1 MTDKALNQ
9 GVSSGHSNQCL
20 CNGMSQVGGVYASM
34 GNGCTIVATFEF
46 KGKVRS
52 TRPFQTIRDACSRE
66 GGPIR
71 KLPRL
76 LRYVWAALPFLI
88 MCSTMAFPVQ
98 NDFRQ
103 SLRTLRDL
111 PLGFERNLGQASPG
125 VRFLTHGDGYFLYL
139 NGGEFVIAFMNP
151 ADPALWDSVHVAFVG
166 AEPNV
171 EPEGIDPLPGVT
183 HYYIG
188 SDPKAWLTSVKR
200 SRKVRY
206 RYLYPGIDLIFYSN
220 GPQMEFDFEASPGA
234 DVSRIVLRVEGAT
247 VQKSNEDLELVTPR
261 GQIAILRKPNLYQM
275 RGDKQYS
282 VQGEYS
288 IENAREVTFA
298 VSEYDKALPLT
309 IDPALVYSTL
319 FQELMQSTIFAG
331 QYPTDQNFE
340 KDFAY
345 GIATDSAG
353 STYITGEA
361 DLPDPSQALQGTPTL
376 FFSRAFVIKLDP
388 TGSKLEYSAYLG
400 SKSSNSAWTSRGSA
414 ITVDLGGNAYIAGDT
429 LAPDFPITAG
439 TYSTAPVCPGG
450 SGDSWSCD
458 DPFAAKLD
466 ATGMLVYSTF
476 LVRGPASDTAGP
488 SPLSAAVD
496 ANGALY
502 IGGTTLG
509 PATFGM
515 PPPRPLTP
523 TLSTTSGAFQTNRRS
538 DSSAFIIKL
547 HPDGSQFD
555 YATYLG
561 GSTSETLGGIAV
573 DSNGV
578 AYLDGGTAS
587 ADFPTTAGAFQQ
599 ASPGKSAFLSKLS
612 ADGSS
617 LLYSTFLGAAGLTA
631 KATGI
636 AVDGSKGAYLTGETS
651 GPGFPTT
658 AGAFKTN
665 VPPPP
670 RLFDAIW
677 PYNFVSKF
685 DVAGNLSYSTYLGY
699 GMAGEQ
705 TDRAEAIAVDST
717 GGAYVTG
724 STVSPDYPAVNS
736 IQPFPVD
743 AVVRGAVFVT
753 KLNPGGSGLVYST
766 FVVNPVLRL
775 IGIALDS
782 NHDVYVAEGDLTG
795 GPTTSGAFQTV
806 AQGSANSGGFVFK
819 LADSLG
825 VGVAIPVPRQ
835 VVIPL
840 TWQMGTTSPPSTV
853 ILGNYGDAALS
864 ITGISVSGGNASD
877 FAQTNDCGATLP
889 VGTNCT
895 IDITFSPTVEVGT
908 RNSTLGL
915 TFGGSVP
922 AQSVSLSGQAAFP
935 IIQITPALSIN
946 FGSIGVG
953 TFDTAD
959 LEISNVGTGFLN
971 LGYAFTGD
979 FSGEMFGGFLGILP
993 PGGAAPPLRV
1003 SFTPM
1008 APGLRTGQLVITD
1021 NAAGSP
1027 HVVQFSGNGIA
1038 VNAGDFTLTTAP
1050 NSSNSVTIVAG
1061 QAATYDLLAVSGAGF
1076 SDSVTLTC
1084 AGFPINSTC
1093 AVDPKTFLLGGTT
1106 FIGTSPQGVKISVN
1120 TAPHTSSSS
1129 NSPAM
1134 PWYGLISFAGMLLMK
1149 RPRRRISLVSL
1160 VLLPAL
1166 IFVAVFAS
1174 CGGGQPSPPPSAGTP
1189 AGTYPITLTAT
1200 SGKLTHNIKLT
1211 LIVQ

>member
-1 MTDKALNQ
+1 M
-9 GVSSGHSNQCL
+9 
-20 CNGMSQVGGVYASM
+20 
-34 GNGCTIVATFEF
+34 
-46 KGKVRS
+46 
-52 TRPFQTIRDACSRE
+52 
-66 GGPIR
+66 R
-71 KLPRL
+71 KLPCL
-76 LRYVWAALPFLI
+76 LRCVWIPYAALLSLI

-111 PLGFERNLGQASPG
+111 PLGFERNLGQASPI
-125 VRFLTHGDGYFLYL
+125 VRFLARGDGYFLYL
-139 NGGEFVIAFMNP
+139 NDGEFVVEFMNP
-151 ADPALWDSVHVAFVG
+151 ADPALRESVHVALVG
-166 AEPNV
+166 AQPSA

-188 SDPKAWLTSVKR
+188 SDPKAWLTNVKR

-206 RYLYPGIDLIFYSN
+206 RYLYPGIDLIFYGN

-247 VQKSNEDLELVTPR
+247 VQKSNQDLELVTPR
-261 GQIAILRKPNLYQM
+261 GNIAILKKPNLYQM

-282 VQGEYS
+282 VQGGYS
-288 IENAREVTFA
+288 VENAREVTFV

-319 FQELMQSTIFAG
+319 LQELMQSTIFAG
-331 QYPTDQNFE
+331 QYPTGQNFE
-340 KDFAY
+340 LDSAY
-345 GIATDSAG
+345 GIATDSRG
-353 STYITGEA
+353 STYITGQA
-361 DLPDPSQALQGTPTL
+361 DLPDPSQALQPTPTL

-388 TGSKLEYSAYLG
+388 TGSNLEYSAYLG
-400 SKSSNSAWTSRGSA
+400 SKSSNSASTSRGSA
-414 ITVDLGGNAYIAGDT
+414 IAVDLGGNAYIAGDT

-439 TYSTAPVCPGG
+439 TFSTAPLCPGG

-466 ATGMLVYSTF
+466 ATGVLVYSTF

-488 SPLSAAVD
+488 SPLSVAVD

-502 IGGTTLG
+502 IAGTTLG
-509 PATFGM
+509 PASFGV

-523 TLSTTSGAFQTNRRS
+523 TLSTTSGAFQTTRRN
-538 DSSAFIIKL
+538 DSSAFVIKL
-547 HPDGSQFD
+547 HPDASQFD

-561 GSTSETLGGIAV
+561 GSTSETLGGIAL
-573 DSNGV
+573 DSSGV
-578 AYLDGGTAS
+578 AYLDGGTTS
-587 ADFPTTAGAFQQ
+587 ADFPTTSGAFQQ
-599 ASPGKSAFLSKLS
+599 TSPGKSAFLSKLS

-617 LLYSTFLGAAGLTA
+617 LLYSTFLGAAGLTT

-636 AVDGSKGAYLTGETS
+636 AADSSKAAYLTGETS

-658 AGAFKTN
+658 PGAFKTS

-670 RLFDAIW
+670 QLFNAVF

-685 DVAGNLSYSTYLGY
+685 DASGNLSYSTYLGY
-699 GMAGEQ
+699 GMAGTQ
-705 TDRAEAIAVDST
+705 TDRGEAIAVD
-717 GGAYVTG
+717 GAGAAYVTG
-724 STVSPDYPAVNS
+724 STVSSDYPEVGS
-736 IQPFPVD
+736 IQPFPGP
-743 AVVRGAVFVT
+743 GASGAAFVT
-753 KLNPGGSGLVYST
+753 KLNPSGAGLIYST
-766 FVVNPVLRL
+766 FVVDTVPRL
-775 IGIALDS
+775 AGIALDS
-782 NHDVYVAEGDLTG
+782 NHNVYVAEGNFTSV
-795 GPTTSGAFQTV
+795 PTTSGAFQTV
-806 AQGSANSGGFVFK
+806 AQGSTNSGGFVFK

-840 TWQMGTTSPPSTV
+840 TWQMGTTSPPSAI
-853 ILGNYGDAALS
+853 ILGNYGDGALS
-864 ITGISVSGGNASD
+864 ITGISVSGGDAGD

-889 VGTNCT
+889 VGTNCK
-895 IDITFSPTVEVGT
+895 IEITFSPTVDVGT

-922 AQSVSLSGQAAFP
+922 AQSVSLSGQAGVP
-935 IIQITPALSIN
+935 IIQITPALLID

-953 TFDTAD
+953 TFDTVD

-971 LGYAFTGD
+971 LSYSFTGD
-979 FSGEMFGGFLGILP
+979 FSGEMLGGFLNILP
-993 PGGAAPPLRV
+993 PGGATPPLRV
-1003 SFTPM
+1003 SFTPT
-1008 APGLRTGQLVITD
+1008 APGLRTGKLVITD

-1038 VNAGDFTLTTAP
+1038 VNAGDFILTTAP
-1050 NSSNSVTIVAG
+1050 KSSNSVTIVAG
-1061 QAATYDLLAVSGAGF
+1061 QTATYDLFAVGGAGF
-1076 SDSVTLTC
+1076 NDSVTLTC
-1084 AGFPINSTC
+1084 AGFPANSTC
-1093 AVDPKTFLLGGTT
+1093 AVDPNTFLLGATT
-1106 FIGTSPQGVKISVN
+1106 FIGTSPQGVTISIN
-1120 TAPHTSSSS
+1120 TTPHTSSSS
-1129 NSPAM
+1129 SSPTAM
-1134 PWYGLISFAGMLLMK
+1134 PWYGFIVFAGMLLLE
-1149 RPRRRISLVSL
+1149 RPRRRISLQSL

-1166 IFVAVFAS
+1166 IFVAVLAS
-1174 CGGGQPSPPPSAGTP
+1174 CGGGQQSSPPSAGTP
-1189 AGTYPITLTAT
+1189 AGTYTITLTAT